1 MLTPEGPREQP
12 VRGQVRKSLPG
23 RGNGTCTDLE
33 VGNISECLGKRKTAH
48 VVGE

>member
-1 MLTPEGPREQP
+1 MTPEDLREQP
-12 VRGQVRKSLPG
+12 ARGRVRKSILG